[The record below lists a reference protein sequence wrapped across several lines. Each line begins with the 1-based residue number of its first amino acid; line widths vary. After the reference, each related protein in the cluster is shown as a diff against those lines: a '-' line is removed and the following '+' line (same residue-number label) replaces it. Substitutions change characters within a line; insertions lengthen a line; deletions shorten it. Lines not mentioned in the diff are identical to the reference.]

1 MLLMRECL
9 FSDSGSSRIDGKYI
23 SLTSHLQPR
32 PTEEE
37 ALSRTTQSRLL
48 QRWTR
53 DVEAA
58 SDKFFRLGS
67 RQTVSAGEDKG
78 FLSVIMAAYNN
89 HWVLRTRPQ
98 DWWTSIAQIIA
109 TKIDKVAK
117 EDLVRQ
123 FFVSHEGK
131 KTLTVV
137 IGPSV
142 SGING
147 ESFFQRMISE
157 ISKNI
162 NKPEYTTLMESDF
175 SRSTSV
181 DRIVNS
187 IMLMYSFQEYFEFRA
202 FTACG
207 IPGVIMEGSEEDW
220 RMLVDKI
227 VKVEKYLKPIEKAVA
242 LEGWFREV
250 RSILEK
256 LVETFRGNPDR
267 DWWSRIFDKYTRYG
281 SGGGKDWS
289 SRC

>member
-1 MLLMRECL
+1 MEA
-9 FSDSGSSRIDGKYI
+9 SWSSSSNSWSNSWTNIN
-23 SLTSHLQPR
+23 
-32 PTEEE
+32 
-37 ALSRTTQSRLL
+37 QSNLL
-48 QRWTR
+48 QLWTR
-53 DVEAA
+53 EMEVAR
-58 SDKFFRLGS
+58 DKVFRLGS
-67 RQTVSAGEDKG
+67 QQTVSGGEDKG
-78 FLSVIMAAYNN
+78 LLSVIMAAYNN
-89 HWVLRTRPQ
+89 HWVLRTRPE

-131 KTLTVV
+131 KTLTVR

-142 SGING
+142 SGIDD
-147 ESFFQRMISE
+147 EWFFQRMISQ
-157 ISKNI
+157 ISQNI

-181 DRIVNS
+181 DKIVNS
-187 IMLMYSFQEYFEFRA
+187 IMLMYSFQEYFEYRA
-202 FTACG
+202 MILCG

-227 VKVEKYLKPIEKAVA
+227 AKVEEYLKPIEEAVA
-242 LEGWFREV
+242 LESWFRKV

-267 DWWSRIFDKYTRYG
+267 DWWSRIFDQKKQFG
-281 SGGGKDWS
+281 SGGGEDWS
-289 SRC
+289 SLC